1 MSARKIRI
9 RWQRGRALIVPLI
22 AAGAC
27 LIVTSPFAAAMDYQA
42 SASQALSLVNQKRV
56 NAGCASLR
64 LVRQL
69 QIPAGQQSQDQAARD
84 KVSHTG
90 ANGSTTNNRLHDSGY
105 SRWAEN
111 IAQFQSAQAAV
122 KFWSTSAAHRSSML
136 NCAFKDTGL
145 AVARSDSGRLY
156 WTQTFGG

>member
-1 MSARKIRI
+1 MISST
-9 RWQRGRALIVPLI
+9 WQRCLALIVPLV
-22 AAGAC
+22 AAGAG
-27 LIVTSPFAAAMDYQA
+27 LIITSPAAAAMDYQA

-56 NAGCASLR
+56 NAGCATLR
-64 LVRQL
+64 VVRQL
-69 QIPAGQQSQDQAARD
+69 QMPAGQQSQDQAARD
-84 KVSHTG
+84 RLSHAG
-90 ANGSTTNNRLHDSGY
+90 ANGSTTGSRLDDTGY

-122 KFWSTSAAHRSSML
+122 NFWSTSAAHRASML

-145 AVARSDSGRLY
+145 AVARSGSGRFY